1 MTIIVMGELMNE
13 EFRSET
19 MPDQV
24 PPALTPEQ
32 WEARDYRQAARELDS
47 WAKQAGRKSAED
59 STEYVAKLGL
69 NENGSAIVMNRAH
82 DRVLV
87 PPPARAALAAF
98 ALAEQPF
105 GFNQTD
111 VGVLRAA
118 ADASQDSGIA
128 TSLRSLAA
136 RLQALLPPPNA

>member
-1 MTIIVMGELMNE
+1 
-13 EFRSET
+13 
-19 MPDQV
+19 MPDDI

-32 WEARDYRQAARELDS
+32 WEARDYRQAARELDT
-47 WAKQAGRKSAED
+47 WAKKAEQQSADD

-69 NENGSAIVMNRAH
+69 NANGSVIVMSRAH

-105 GFNQTD
+105 GFTPED
-111 VGVLRAA
+111 VVALRAA
-118 ADASQDSGIA
+118 AETAEDAGIA
-128 TSLRSLAA
+128 RSLRSLAT
-136 RLQALLPPPNA
+136 RLEALLPPTAP

>member
-1 MTIIVMGELMNE
+1 MSDE
-13 EFRSET
+13 
-19 MPDQV
+19 V

-32 WEARDYRQAARELDS
+32 WEARDYRQAARELDD
-47 WAKQAGRKSAED
+47 WAKQSERHSADD

-69 NENGSAIVMNRAH
+69 SENGSVIVMNRSH

-105 GFNQTD
+105 GFTPAD
-111 VGVLRAA
+111 VVALRAA
-118 ADASQDSGIA
+118 AEAVPDAGVA
-128 TSLRSLAA
+128 RLLRNLAA
-136 RLQALLPPPNA
+136 RLQALLPPSAA

>member
-1 MTIIVMGELMNE
+1 MSP
-13 EFRSET
+13 EF
-19 MPDQV
+19 
-24 PPALTPEQ
+24 PPTLTPEQ

-47 WAKQAGRKSAED
+47 WAKQGERKSPDD

-69 NENGSAIVMNRAH
+69 SENGCVIVMNRSH

-105 GFNQTD
+105 GFSQSD
-111 VGVLRAA
+111 VEALRAA
-118 ADASQDSGIA
+118 SEAGQNAGIA
-128 TSLRSLAA
+128 RSLRSLAA
-136 RLQALLPPPNA
+136 RLQALLPPSAAN

>member
-1 MTIIVMGELMNE
+1 
-13 EFRSET
+13 
-19 MPDQV
+19 MPDDI

-32 WEARDYRQAARELDS
+32 WEARDYRQAARELDT
-47 WAKQAGRKSAED
+47 WAKKAEQQSADD

-69 NENGSAIVMNRAH
+69 NANGSVIVMNRAH

-105 GFNQTD
+105 GFTPED
-111 VGVLRAA
+111 VVALRAA
-118 ADASQDSGIA
+118 AETAEDAGIA
-128 TSLRSLAA
+128 RSLRSLAT
-136 RLQALLPPPNA
+136 RLEALLPPTAP